1 MKKKRTMMYSLVCF
15 LFLFVF
21 VSGNIYG
28 QNGKVNL
35 NYKDASFVE
44 VINDF
49 HEQTGV
55 KFMYNLE
62 KVKDKKCKDLIM
74 KDMPVKDAIRVV
86 LKYFGLTYSM
96 IEGVVVV
103 KELGENLQTG
113 KTVTGTVCDENGELL
128 PGVTVLVK
136 GTTLGVATDV
146 NGNFKVTFPGETEN
160 TLIFSF
166 VGMRTKMVKCT
177 DDKPLKITMQ
187 MDAAQLEEVVVFDDG
202 YNRLPRKDM
211 VGAYTTVKAEDIMMP
226 AYQSV
231 DQMLQGKIAGLQVI
245 NTSSRVGA
253 TPQIKIRGTSTLLG
267 NKSPLWVVDGV
278 ILEQDV
284 PITASELN
292 SEDAEYLVGNAI
304 SGISPQDIESITVL
318 KDASATAIYGVK
330 AANGVIVLT
339 TKKGT
344 VGKPTVSYHGEVV
357 LNERPSYRNFDR
369 MNSAERMQLSKDIFE
384 QGLSYN
390 SNISL
395 DPDDSYEGLLNEL
408 INRRMSK
415 EEFALRS
422 KEMANRNT
430 DWFDV
435 LFRNAVTHSHN
446 LSINGG
452 SEATKYYFSA
462 GYNNNQG
469 GAKGSVSERF
479 TTLARVDA
487 SVGKYVNFM
496 AKIDFSTT
504 KNEGYSVVNPFSY
517 AYNTSRT
524 VQPYE
529 EDGGYHFYKKDSKYL
544 YNVLNELAET
554 GKESKSNDFN
564 ALLNLNIKLY
574 DGLSYQGTFSYHNSS
589 TNQRDWKTEESSSVA
604 SIRTYDY
611 KQYDENDDEYW
622 KSPLPYGGILEQG
635 NTTKTGYTVRN
646 GLSYVKVVAD
656 VHDMNIIVGSELRGT
671 KYEGVRSTG
680 YGWTPTYGERFM
692 PVHTDNF
699 VNNYID
705 RMLPTNTNTISRV
718 ASFFGSAT
726 YTYNNRYV
734 MNFNIRSDGANK
746 FGSNPKYR
754 WLPTWSIAGKW
765 LLTNEGFMSQFADN
779 GHYVSVRGSYGIQG
793 NIHDDATPNLILEVG
808 NRNTTSNLDQS
819 TIYRLPN
826 PDLRWEKT
834 TSWNV
839 AADFSLWHG
848 RISGSL
854 DVYKKHT
861 EDLII
866 EKTVATSNGKSRLY
880 INAGEMDNQGF
891 EGNLSVEI
899 IQRKKLNWR
908 FNVNFGRNTSEVTLA
923 NDEFYSDLE
932 VINKML
938 DGNLAIKGEKL
949 GSMYSFRYGGLS
961 SENGYPLFYGKDGK
975 LWHTADPKRME
986 LVKSGSIYPDL
997 SGGFDTQLTF
1007 DRRLSLSLGFT
1018 YNLGG
1023 VKRLPRVYADK
1034 GYALNPVANVS
1045 TNWKNRW
1052 RKPGDEKYTDIPV
1065 LYNDRVASGFDR
1077 NVSAEDRGAVEC
1089 TYFYDL
1095 SDLRV
1100 AKADFLRLRSVGL
1113 SYIMPEKLLKGVG
1126 ISSMMIRFQASNL
1139 FVWAHKDWKG
1149 LDPETPEANIPILPS
1164 YSLGINV
1171 SF

>member
-1 MKKKRTMMYSLVCF
+1 MRLTLLLTMFFSFTAIARVSSQSVTLKLENASLRETIKE
-15 LFLFVF
+15 LK
-21 VSGNIYG
+21 N
-28 QNGKVNL
+28 
-35 NYKDASFVE
+35 
-44 VINDF
+44 
-49 HEQTGV
+49 QTGV
-55 KFMYNLE
+55 YFVFNEEEIASLNVKLSMVLTNEPFE
-62 KVKDKKCKDLIM
+62 KALDRI
-74 KDMPVKDAIRVV
+74 
-86 LKYFGLTYSM
+86 FEGLPFSYEYS
-96 IEGVVVV
+96 EGVVILKPTLQKKDDVKLKLIKGKVV
-103 KELGENLQTG
+103 DTDGMP
-113 KTVTGTVCDENGELL
+113 L
-128 PGVTVLVK
+128 PGVSVVVE
-136 GTTLGVATDV
+136 GTTRGVASDV
-146 NGNFKVTFPGETEN
+146 NGLFQMMIETKVGQK
-160 TLIFSF
+160 LLFSF
-166 VGMRTKMVKCT
+166 VGMEQKVITWQGQDSLNVVMKYAAVDVEEVIVTGYQTLNRRESASAVSVVKT
-177 DDKPLKITMQ
+177 DDIYMAG
-187 MDAAQLEEVVVFDDG
+187 AAS
-202 YNRLPRKDM
+202 
-211 VGAYTTVKAEDIMMP
+211 I
-226 AYQSV
+226 
-231 DQMLQGKIAGLQVI
+231 DQMLQGQVPGLMVM
-245 NTSSRVGA
+245 NTSGEPSA
-253 TPQIKIRGTSTLLG
+253 TPKIRIRGTSTING
-267 NKSPLWVVDGV
+267 NKAPVWVVDGV
-278 ILEQDV
+278 ILEQNV

-292 SEDAEYLVGNAI
+292 SEDAEYLIGNAI

-339 TKKGT
+339 TKKGRA
-344 VGKPTVSYHGEVV
+344 GRPTVSYHGEVV
-357 LNERPSYRNFDR
+357 VNERPSYRKFDR
-369 MNSAERMQLSKDIFE
+369 MNSVERMQLSKDIFE

-395 DPDDSYEGLLNEL
+395 DPADSYEGLLNEL
-408 INRRMSK
+408 NNRRMSK

-422 KEMANRNT
+422 TEMANRNT

-446 LSINGG
+446 LSIGGG
-452 SEATKYYFSA
+452 SEGAKYYFSA

-479 TTLARVDA
+479 TSVARVDA
-487 SVGKYVNFM
+487 VVGKYINFM

-524 VQPYE
+524 VRPYD
-529 EDGGYHFYKKDSKYL
+529 EDGDYHFYKKDSKYL

-554 GKESKSNDFN
+554 GKESKANDFN
-564 ALLNLNIKLY
+564 ALLNLNVKLY

-589 TNQRDWKTEESSSVA
+589 TNQRDWKTGESASVA
-604 SIRTYDY
+604 SIRGYNY

-622 KSPLPYGGILEQG
+622 KSALPYGGVLDQS
-635 NTTKTGYTVRN
+635 NTLKTGYTVRN
-646 GLSYVKVVAD
+646 ALSFIKVLGK
-656 VHDMNIIVGSELRGT
+656 VHDMNIMVGSELRGT

-692 PVHTDNF
+692 PVQTDSF
-699 VNNYID
+699 LGSYISN
-705 RMLPTNTNTISRV
+705 MYPINTNSISRI
-718 ASFFGSAT
+718 ASFFGTAT
-726 YTYNNRYV
+726 YTYGNRYV
-734 MNFNIRSDGANK
+734 INFNIRSDGANK

-765 LLTNEGFMSQFADN
+765 LLANEGFMSRFIQN
-779 GHYVSVRGSYGIQG
+779 GHNISVRGSYGIQG

-808 NRNTTSNLDQS
+808 DRNSISNLDQS

-834 TSWNV
+834 TSWNIAV
-839 AADFSLWHG
+839 DFSLWDH
-848 RISGSL
+848 RLTGSL

-861 EDLII
+861 EDLIM

-880 INAGEMDNQGF
+880 MNAGEMDNQGI
-891 EGNLSVEI
+891 EGNLSVQI
-899 IQRKKLNWR
+899 IRRKNLNWK

-923 NDEFYSDLE
+923 NDDLYSDLE
-932 VINKML
+932 VVTKML
-938 DGNLAIKGEKL
+938 EGNLAIKGEKL

-961 SENGYPLFYGKDGK
+961 GENGYPLFYGKDGK
-975 LWHTADPKRME
+975 LWHEADPKRME
-986 LVKSGSIYPDL
+986 LVRSGSIYPDL

-1007 DRRLSLSLGFT
+1007 KKRLSLSLGFS

-1034 GYALNPVANVS
+1034 GSALNPVANVS
-1045 TNWKNRW
+1045 TNWNKRW
-1052 RKPGDEKYTDIPV
+1052 RKPGDELYTDIPV
-1065 LYNDRVASGFDR
+1065 LYNKRVASDFDR
-1077 NVSAEDRGAVEC
+1077 NVSAEELSTVEDC

-1113 SYIMPEKLLKGVG
+1113 SYIMPENLLRMAG